1 MKGRRIGLPANL
13 RNLDDDSEQ
22 ALAGAV
28 EAFKKAGATIVDV
41 TLPQS
46 FFQASYDWVPLC
58 AVEAAVAHAE
68 TYPKHAGDYGPVLA
82 GLLDTG
88 LKLSG
93 LDLQRLLLRR
103 ATLKGELDKLLASVD
118 LLLLPVME
126 RAVWSLEALAAGGRE
141 VEAVA
146 GRLRGRQLR
155 RAVQQLRTSL
165 APALYGEGEQ
175 TLAAAAVQAL
185 EQHRK
190 LLVCSDA
197 AAGALLESRLE
208 NLPGAEKVFDFG
220 AMSYANTALTARL
233 SRKLRKAPQAEPART
248 LARVQVMQK
257 LTGAALTVGC
267 VELPQSRLLLV
278 GGKKGCWLRCLASDE
293 NPGLWLLDMLRRAA
307 CGLPQAGGT
316 NWQPYGRAVP
326 DAALTPASLTAE
338 QSASPRPKRR
348 RLGKALVVLLLL
360 ALAALAAGWYYTG
373 GDLAALPQKL
383 QSLGAESLPHAGA
396 KLV

>member
-1 MKGRRIGLPANL
+1 MTKEEKCPAGCVL
-13 RNLDDDSEQ
+13 RLFGAPEQ
-22 ALAGAV
+22 TVQKAV
-28 EAFKKAGATIVDV
+28 EA
-41 TLPQS
+41 LPDSWQGT
-46 FFQASYDWVPLC
+46 VHC
-58 AVEAAVAHAE
+58 RTRGAE
-68 TYPKHAGDYGPVLA
+68 TLVA
-82 GLLDTG
+82 
-88 LKLSG
+88 
-93 LDLQRLLLRR
+93 LQSS
-103 ATLKGELDKLLASVD
+103 T
-118 LLLLPVME
+118 PQ
-126 RAVWSLEALAAGGRE
+126 
-141 VEAVA
+141 
-146 GRLRGRQLR
+146 QLHW
-155 RAVQQLRTSL
+155 AVQLLRTSL

-197 AAGALLESRLE
+197 AAGMLLESRLE
-208 NLPGAEKVFDFG
+208 NLSGAEKVFDFG

-248 LARVQVMQK
+248 LARVQAMQRM
-257 LTGAALTVGC
+257 TSAALVAGC
-267 VELPQSRLLLV
+267 AELPQSRLLLV
-278 GGKKGCWLRCLASDE
+278 GVKKGCWLRCLASDE
-293 NPGLWLLDMLRRAA
+293 NLGLWLLDMLRRAA

-326 DAALTPASLTAE
+326 DAALTPAALAAE
-338 QSASPRPKRR
+338 QSASPRPKHH

>member
-1 MKGRRIGLPANL
+1 MTNKEERPAGCVL
-13 RNLDDDSEQ
+13 RLFGAPEQ
-22 ALAGAV
+22 TVQKAV
-28 EAFKKAGATIVDV
+28 EA
-41 TLPQS
+41 LPDTWQGT
-46 FFQASYDWVPLC
+46 VHC
-58 AVEAAVAHAE
+58 RTRGAE
-68 TYPKHAGDYGPVLA
+68 TLVA
-82 GLLDTG
+82 
-88 LKLSG
+88 
-93 LDLQRLLLRR
+93 LQSSTPQQLH
-103 ATLKGELDKLLASVD
+103 
-118 LLLLPVME
+118 
-126 RAVWSLEALAAGGRE
+126 RAVL
-141 VEAVA
+141 
-146 GRLRGRQLR
+146 
-155 RAVQQLRTSL
+155 LRTSL

-175 TLAAAAVQAL
+175 TLAAAAVQTL

-220 AMSYANTALTARL
+220 AMSYANAALTARL

-257 LTGAALTVGC
+257 LTGAALAVGC

-278 GGKKGCWLRCLASDE
+278 GGKKGCWLRCTAMDE

-316 NWQPYGRAVP
+316 SWQPYGRAVP
-326 DAALTPASLTAE
+326 DAALTPAALA
-338 QSASPRPKRR
+338 AAPPALPRPKRHR
-348 RLGKALVVLLLL
+348 IGKVLAVLLLL

>member
-1 MKGRRIGLPANL
+1 MTNKEERPAGCVL
-13 RNLDDDSEQ
+13 RLFGAPEQ
-22 ALAGAV
+22 TVQKAV
-28 EAFKKAGATIVDV
+28 EA
-41 TLPQS
+41 LPDTWQGT
-46 FFQASYDWVPLC
+46 VHC
-58 AVEAAVAHAE
+58 RTRGAE
-68 TYPKHAGDYGPVLA
+68 TLVA
-82 GLLDTG
+82 
-88 LKLSG
+88 
-93 LDLQRLLLRR
+93 LQSS
-103 ATLKGELDKLLASVD
+103 T
-118 LLLLPVME
+118 PQ
-126 RAVWSLEALAAGGRE
+126 
-141 VEAVA
+141 
-146 GRLRGRQLR
+146 QLH
-155 RAVQQLRTSL
+155 RAVQLLRTSL

-190 LLVCSDA
+190 LMVCSDT
-197 AAGALLESRLE
+197 AAGALLETRLE

-257 LTGAALTVGC
+257 LTGAA
-267 VELPQSRLLLV
+267 RV
-278 GGKKGCWLRCLASDE
+278 GGKRGCWRRCVAPDE

-316 NWQPYGRAVP
+316 SWQPYGRAVP
-326 DAALTPASLTAE
+326 DADLTPASLTA
-338 QSASPRPKRR
+338 APPAPPRPKRR

-396 KLV
+396 RLV

>member
-1 MKGRRIGLPANL
+1 MHCRSRG
-13 RNLDDDSEQ
+13 
-22 ALAGAV
+22 
-28 EAFKKAGATIVDV
+28 
-41 TLPQS
+41 
-46 FFQASYDWVPLC
+46 
-58 AVEAAVAHAE
+58 AE
-68 TYPKHAGDYGPVLA
+68 TLVA
-82 GLLDTG
+82 
-88 LKLSG
+88 
-93 LDLQRLLLRR
+93 LQSS
-103 ATLKGELDKLLASVD
+103 T
-118 LLLLPVME
+118 PQ
-126 RAVWSLEALAAGGRE
+126 
-141 VEAVA
+141 
-146 GRLRGRQLR
+146 QLH

-197 AAGALLESRLE
+197 AAGALLETRLE

-220 AMSYANTALTARL
+220 AMSYANAALNARL

-248 LARVQVMQK
+248 LARVQAMQRM
-257 LTGAALTVGC
+257 TGAALVAGC
-267 VELPQSRLLLV
+267 AELPQSRLLLV
-278 GGKKGCWLRCLASDE
+278 GSKKGCWLRCVSPDE
-293 NPGLWLLDMLRRAA
+293 NPGLWLLDLLRRAA

-316 NWQPYGRAVP
+316 CWQSYGRTVP
-326 DAALTPASLTAE
+326 DTALTPAVLAAVPPT
-338 QSASPRPKRR
+338 PPNPKRH

>member
-1 MKGRRIGLPANL
+1 MSCEQNEPVRCVL
-13 RNLDDDSEQ
+13 RLFGASALGVQQ
-22 ALAGAV
+22 AAS
-28 EAFKKAGATIVDV
+28 AFPPEWCV
-41 TLPQS
+41 TAQCRS
-46 FFQASYDWVPLC
+46 RG
-58 AVEAAVAHAE
+58 AE
-68 TYPKHAGDYGPVLA
+68 TLVA
-82 GLLDTG
+82 
-88 LKLSG
+88 
-93 LDLQRLLLRR
+93 LQSS
-103 ATLKGELDKLLASVD
+103 T
-118 LLLLPVME
+118 PQ
-126 RAVWSLEALAAGGRE
+126 
-141 VEAVA
+141 
-146 GRLRGRQLR
+146 QLH

-190 LLVCSDA
+190 LLVCSDT
-197 AAGALLESRLE
+197 AAGALLETRLE

-220 AMSYANTALTARL
+220 AMSYANVALTARL

-248 LARVQVMQK
+248 LARVQAIQK

-278 GGKKGCWLRCLASDE
+278 GGKKGCWLRCVAPDE
-293 NPGLWLLDMLRRAA
+293 NPGLWLLDLLRRAA

-316 NWQPYGRAVP
+316 SWQPYGKTEP
-326 DAALTPASLTAE
+326 DTALTPAVHAV
-338 QSASPRPKRR
+338 APPAPPNPKRH

>member
-1 MKGRRIGLPANL
+1 MTNKEERPAGCVL
-13 RNLDDDSEQ
+13 RLFGAPEQ
-22 ALAGAV
+22 TVQKAV
-28 EAFKKAGATIVDV
+28 EA
-41 TLPQS
+41 LPDTWQGTVHCRS
-46 FFQASYDWVPLC
+46 RG
-58 AVEAAVAHAE
+58 AE
-68 TYPKHAGDYGPVLA
+68 TLVA
-82 GLLDTG
+82 
-88 LKLSG
+88 
-93 LDLQRLLLRR
+93 LQSS
-103 ATLKGELDKLLASVD
+103 T
-118 LLLLPVME
+118 PQ
-126 RAVWSLEALAAGGRE
+126 
-141 VEAVA
+141 
-146 GRLRGRQLR
+146 QLH

-165 APALYGEGEQ
+165 ALALYGEGEQ

-190 LLVCSDA
+190 LLVCSDT
-197 AAGALLESRLE
+197 AAGALLETRLE

-278 GGKKGCWLRCLASDE
+278 GGKKGCWLRCLAQLAAA
-293 NPGLWLLDMLRRAA
+293 PGGERGIGELIA
-307 CGLPQAGGT
+307 P
-316 NWQPYGRAVP
+316 
-326 DAALTPASLTAE
+326 E

-396 KLV
+396 RLV

>member
-1 MKGRRIGLPANL
+1 MTKEEKCPAGCVL
-13 RNLDDDSEQ
+13 RLFGAPEQ
-22 ALAGAV
+22 TVQKAV
-28 EAFKKAGATIVDV
+28 EA
-41 TLPQS
+41 LPDTWQGTVHCRS
-46 FFQASYDWVPLC
+46 RG
-58 AVEAAVAHAE
+58 AE
-68 TYPKHAGDYGPVLA
+68 TLVA
-82 GLLDTG
+82 
-88 LKLSG
+88 
-93 LDLQRLLLRR
+93 LQSS
-103 ATLKGELDKLLASVD
+103 T
-118 LLLLPVME
+118 PQ
-126 RAVWSLEALAAGGRE
+126 
-141 VEAVA
+141 
-146 GRLRGRQLR
+146 QLH

-197 AAGALLESRLE
+197 AAGMLLESRLE
-208 NLPGAEKVFDFG
+208 NLSGAEKVFDFG
-220 AMSYANTALTARL
+220 AMSYANAALTTRL

-248 LARVQVMQK
+248 LARVQAMQRM
-257 LTGAALTVGC
+257 TSAALVAGC
-267 VELPQSRLLLV
+267 AELPQSRLLLV

-293 NPGLWLLDMLRRAA
+293 NPGLWLLDLLRRAA

-326 DAALTPASLTAE
+326 DAALTPAALA
-338 QSASPRPKRR
+338 AAPPAPPRPKRH

-396 KLV
+396 RLV

>member
-1 MKGRRIGLPANL
+1 MTNKEERPAGCVL
-13 RNLDDDSEQ
+13 RLFGAPEQ
-22 ALAGAV
+22 TVQKAV
-28 EAFKKAGATIVDV
+28 EA
-41 TLPQS
+41 LPDTWQGT
-46 FFQASYDWVPLC
+46 VHC
-58 AVEAAVAHAE
+58 RTRGAE
-68 TYPKHAGDYGPVLA
+68 TLVA
-82 GLLDTG
+82 
-88 LKLSG
+88 
-93 LDLQRLLLRR
+93 LQSS
-103 ATLKGELDKLLASVD
+103 T
-118 LLLLPVME
+118 PQ
-126 RAVWSLEALAAGGRE
+126 
-141 VEAVA
+141 
-146 GRLRGRQLR
+146 QLH

-197 AAGALLESRLE
+197 AAGMLLESRLE

-220 AMSYANTALTARL
+220 AISYANIALTARL

-248 LARVQVMQK
+248 LVRVQVMQK
-257 LTGAALTVGC
+257 LTGAALVAGC
-267 VELPQSRLLLV
+267 AELPQSRLLLV

-293 NPGLWLLDMLRRAA
+293 NPGLWLLDLLRRAA

-316 NWQPYGRAVP
+316 NWQPYGRTVP
-326 DAALTPASLTAE
+326 DAALTPATLA
-338 QSASPRPKRR
+338 AAPPAPPRPKYH

>member
-1 MKGRRIGLPANL
+1 MTNKEERPAGCVL
-13 RNLDDDSEQ
+13 RLFGAPEQ
-22 ALAGAV
+22 TVQKAV
-28 EAFKKAGATIVDV
+28 EA
-41 TLPQS
+41 LPDTWQGTVHCRS
-46 FFQASYDWVPLC
+46 RG
-58 AVEAAVAHAE
+58 AE
-68 TYPKHAGDYGPVLA
+68 TLVA
-82 GLLDTG
+82 
-88 LKLSG
+88 
-93 LDLQRLLLRR
+93 LQSS
-103 ATLKGELDKLLASVD
+103 T
-118 LLLLPVME
+118 PQ
-126 RAVWSLEALAAGGRE
+126 
-141 VEAVA
+141 
-146 GRLRGRQLR
+146 QLH
-155 RAVQQLRTSL
+155 RAVQLLRTSL

-190 LLVCSDA
+190 LLVCSDT
-197 AAGALLESRLE
+197 AAGALLETRLE

-220 AMSYANTALTARL
+220 AMSYANTALTTRL

-396 KLV
+396 RLV